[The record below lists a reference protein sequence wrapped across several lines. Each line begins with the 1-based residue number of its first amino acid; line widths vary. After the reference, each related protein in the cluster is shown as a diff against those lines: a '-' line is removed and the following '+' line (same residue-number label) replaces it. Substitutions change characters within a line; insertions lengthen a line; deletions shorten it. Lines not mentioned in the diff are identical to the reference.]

1 MLNKKR
7 RPTSSSK
14 SYRLKT
20 EGGSHVSQMEP
31 RPPPSVSKLIAKKY
45 YYSGIKEE

>member
-14 SYRLKT
+14 SHRLKAD
-20 EGGSHVSQMEP
+20 GGSHVSQYDV
-31 RPPPSVSKLIAKKY
+31 RPQVTSSQLIIKKY
-45 YYSGIKEE
+45 YYPAIQ